1 VSACGTRHP
10 TIARLELSAAASS
23 RCNPFTGI
31 ALAPPGSWY
40 GVCLVQSLVDIPRA
54 PLPKT
59 GRYVKA
65 GIGAGAI
72 ILLTIF
78 LTSLKPAAPSVDRA
92 TLFVDSVRRG
102 EMVREVRGPGTL
114 VPEHIRFITALAA
127 GRVDRVLAQP
137 GQRVKPDTPLL
148 ELSNPDVQIQ
158 ALQAEQQLAAAR
170 AELVS
175 ERTNLE
181 NQRLTE
187 AGVVATTRTEYL
199 QAKREAE
206 VAESLGLHGGMSR
219 NDAALAKDKAAEFE
233 TRYGIEQQRLVLMTE
248 TIDSQ
253 LAVQRSQVDRLRA
266 VAEFQQNVLRSLQV
280 RAGDSGVV
288 SDLTLQ
294 LGQYV
299 LGGTMLAKVVQPGKL
314 KAVLQ
319 IPETQAKDITIGE
332 KAAIDTR
339 NGIVPGHVIRFDPNA
354 INGTVSVDVA
364 LEDTVAGMRPDLSVD
379 GTIEIER
386 LEHVLYTGRPAYGQ
400 PNSTIGMFKI
410 SDDGHYANR
419 VQVQV
424 GRSSVNTIEVMR
436 GLNVRD
442 SVILSDMS
450 QWDNVE
456 RVRIKR

>member
-1 VSACGTRHP
+1 
-10 TIARLELSAAASS
+10 
-23 RCNPFTGI
+23 
-31 ALAPPGSWY
+31 
-40 GVCLVQSLVDIPRA
+40 
-54 PLPKT
+54 
-59 GRYVKA
+59 
-65 GIGAGAI
+65 
-72 ILLTIF
+72 
-78 LTSLKPAAPSVDRA
+78 
-92 TLFVDSVRRG
+92 
-102 EMVREVRGPGTL
+102 
-114 VPEHIRFITALAA
+114 
-127 GRVDRVLAQP
+127 
-137 GQRVKPDTPLL
+137 
-148 ELSNPDVQIQ
+148 
-158 ALQAEQQLAAAR
+158 
-170 AELVS
+170 
-175 ERTNLE
+175 
-181 NQRLTE
+181 
-187 AGVVATTRTEYL
+187 L

-206 VAESLGLHGGMSR
+206 VAESLGMHGGMSR
-219 NDAALAKDKAAEFE
+219 NEAALAKDKALELE
-233 TRYGIEQQRLVLMTE
+233 TRYSIEQQRLALMTE

-266 VAEFQQNVLRSLQV
+266 VADFQQNVLRSLRV

-288 SDLTLQ
+288 SDMTLQ

-332 KAAIDTR
+332 QAAIDTR
-339 NGIVPGHVIRFDPNA
+339 NGVVPGHVIRFDPNA

-379 GTIEIER
+379 GTIDIER
-386 LEHVLYTGRPAYGQ
+386 LERVLYTGRPAYGQ

-410 SDDGHYANR
+410 SEDGHYANR

-436 GLNVRD
+436 GLSVRD

-450 QWDNVE
+450 QWDRVE

>member
-1 VSACGTRHP
+1 MEPAFGNGS
-10 TIARLELSAAASS
+10 ARLTSWSGSGTGSGRS
-23 RCNPFTGI
+23 RIWSNSEKI
-31 ALAPPGSWY
+31 AALAPMPSASDTIAMPVTN
-40 GVCLVQSLVDIPRA
+40 GVLKRVR
-54 PLPKT
+54 
-59 GRYVKA
+59 KA
-65 GIGAGAI
+65 
-72 ILLTIF
+72 
-78 LTSLKPAAPSVDRA
+78 SVTCRIW
-92 TLFVDSVRRG
+92 
-102 EMVREVRGPGTL
+102 GPGRNVAEGEPASA
-114 VPEHIRFITALAA
+114 VPVHIRFITALAA

-137 GQRVKPDTPLL
+137 GQRVKPETVLL
-148 ELSNPDVQIQ
+148 DLSNPDVQIQ

-181 NQRLTE
+181 NQRLTQT
-187 AGVVATTRTEYL
+187 GLVATTRTEYL

-219 NDAALAKDKAAEFE
+219 NDAALAKDKAAELE
-233 TRYGIEQQRLVLMTE
+233 TRYGIEQQRLALMTE

-253 LAVQRSQVDRLRA
+253 LAVQRSQVDRMRA

-319 IPETQAKDITIGE
+319 IPETQAKDITIGQ

-339 NGIVPGHVIRFDPNA
+339 NGIIPGHVIRSDPNA
-354 INGTVSVDVA
+354 INGTVAVDVA
-364 LEDTVAGMRPDLSVD
+364 LEGTAPGARPDLSVD

-400 PNSTIGMFKI
+400 PNSTIGMFRI
-410 SDDGHYANR
+410 TDDGHYATR

-450 QWDNVE
+450 QWDNVD

>member
-1 VSACGTRHP
+1 
-10 TIARLELSAAASS
+10 
-23 RCNPFTGI
+23 
-31 ALAPPGSWY
+31 
-40 GVCLVQSLVDIPRA
+40 
-54 PLPKT
+54 
-59 GRYVKA
+59 
-65 GIGAGAI
+65 
-72 ILLTIF
+72 
-78 LTSLKPAAPSVDRA
+78 
-92 TLFVDSVRRG
+92 
-102 EMVREVRGPGTL
+102 
-114 VPEHIRFITALAA
+114 
-127 GRVDRVLAQP
+127 
-137 GQRVKPDTPLL
+137 
-148 ELSNPDVQIQ
+148 
-158 ALQAEQQLAAAR
+158 
-170 AELVS
+170 
-175 ERTNLE
+175 
-181 NQRLTE
+181 
-187 AGVVATTRTEYL
+187 
-199 QAKREAE
+199 
-206 VAESLGLHGGMSR
+206 
-219 NDAALAKDKAAEFE
+219 
-233 TRYGIEQQRLVLMTE
+233 MTE

-319 IPETQAKDITIGE
+319 IPETQAKDVTIGQ

-339 NGIVPGHVIRFDPNA
+339 NGIIPGHVIRSDPNA
-354 INGTVSVDVA
+354 INGTVAVDVA
-364 LEDTVAGMRPDLSVD
+364 LEGTAPGARPDLSVD

-386 LEHVLYTGRPAYGQ
+386 LERVLYTGRPAYGQ
-400 PNSTIGMFKI
+400 PNSTIGMFKLT
-410 SDDGHYANR
+410 DDGHYATR

-450 QWDNVE
+450 QGDSVD

>member
-1 VSACGTRHP
+1 
-10 TIARLELSAAASS
+10 
-23 RCNPFTGI
+23 
-31 ALAPPGSWY
+31 
-40 GVCLVQSLVDIPRA
+40 
-54 PLPKT
+54 
-59 GRYVKA
+59 
-65 GIGAGAI
+65 
-72 ILLTIF
+72 
-78 LTSLKPAAPSVDRA
+78 
-92 TLFVDSVRRG
+92 
-102 EMVREVRGPGTL
+102 
-114 VPEHIRFITALAA
+114 
-127 GRVDRVLAQP
+127 
-137 GQRVKPDTPLL
+137 
-148 ELSNPDVQIQ
+148 
-158 ALQAEQQLAAAR
+158 
-170 AELVS
+170 
-175 ERTNLE
+175 
-181 NQRLTE
+181 
-187 AGVVATTRTEYL
+187 
-199 QAKREAE
+199 
-206 VAESLGLHGGMSR
+206 
-219 NDAALAKDKAAEFE
+219 
-233 TRYGIEQQRLVLMTE
+233 MTE

-253 LAVQRSQVDRLRA
+253 LAVQRSQVDRMRA

-410 SDDGHYANR
+410 TDDGHYATR

-424 GRSSVNTIEVMR
+424 GRSSVNTIEVVR
-436 GLNVRD
+436 GLAVRD